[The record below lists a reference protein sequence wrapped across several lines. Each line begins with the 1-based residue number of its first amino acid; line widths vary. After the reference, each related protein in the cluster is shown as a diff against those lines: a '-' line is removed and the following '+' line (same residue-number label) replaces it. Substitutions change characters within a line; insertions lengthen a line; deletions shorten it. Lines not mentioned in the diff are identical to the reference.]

1 MTGARGSTHT
11 DRRCCL
17 ARPLASHLLRSFWN
31 RSLLHSRAR
40 MPLGLTLRILRGGR
54 CFLLRQFLAIEF
66 ANNAGDVCSGFVV
79 RRNASITLH
88 PVWACV
94 VSSEGFDE
102 IEIVLFK
109 KLPQIRCTALH
120 VVMRIK
126 RVSHSQL
133 RGSPWHQLHQPLGA
147 LR

>member
-1 MTGARGSTHT
+1 MTGARGSTHP

-79 RRNASITLH
+79 RRNAAITLH

-102 IEIVLFK
+102 IGIKMMAIADGVDDLIQVLGIFAFGG
-109 KLPQIRCTALH
+109 R
-120 VVMRIK
+120 R
-126 RVSHSQL
+126 RN
-133 RGSPWHQLHQPLGA
+133 
-147 LR
+147 

>member
-1 MTGARGSTHT
+1 MTGARGSTHP

-31 RSLLHSRAR
+31 RSLLHRRAG

-79 RRNASITLH
+79 RRNAALKLA
-88 PVWACV
+88 PVWAW
-94 VSSEGFDE
+94 
-102 IEIVLFK
+102 VLRREVF
-109 KLPQIRCTALH
+109 
-120 VVMRIK
+120 
-126 RVSHSQL
+126 
-133 RGSPWHQLHQPLGA
+133 
-147 LR
+147 

>member
-1 MTGARGSTHT
+1 MTGARGSTHP

-54 CFLLRQFLAIEF
+54 CFLLRQFFAIEF
-66 ANNAGDVCSGFVV
+66 VNNAGDVCSGFVV
-79 RRNASITLH
+79 RRNAAITLP

-94 VSSEGFDE
+94 VRSDGFDE
-102 IEIVLFK
+102 IGIGLC
-109 KLPQIRCTALH
+109 QR
-120 VVMRIK
+120 MRE
-126 RVSHSQL
+126 
-133 RGSPWHQLHQPLGA
+133 
-147 LR
+147 